1 MPERAPGWPEEA
13 LGRPYLRGYGRS
25 LEVLDY
31 GPVGASQAS
40 AEVPDPKPGCAH
52 RRPRSRESAPMLFM
66 VIERFRS
73 GRAPDVYRRFRD
85 RGRMAPEGVRYVSSW
100 VDLGFQRCFQVME
113 AKDEALLREWTRHW
127 EDLVEF
133 DIVPVLTSEEA
144 AAAMAPNL

>member
-1 MPERAPGWPEEA
+1 
-13 LGRPYLRGYGRS
+13 
-25 LEVLDY
+25 
-31 GPVGASQAS
+31 
-40 AEVPDPKPGCAH
+40 
-52 RRPRSRESAPMLFM
+52 MLFM